1 MYGKNGIIFYFEPSV
16 ESRSEL
22 RKGFL
27 IFMKVVHMVVA
38 EIRRTVSATI
48 TNKIE

>member
-27 IFMKVVHMVVA
+27 IFMKVFHMVVA
-38 EIRRTVSATI
+38 ELRQIVLAPI
-48 TNKIE
+48 TNKTE